1 MKMADNSTL
10 LCFIIVTGLFLVFCP
25 VSAAG
30 AISTI
35 SAGNTVFV
43 GEQGLDITAAMDGDS
58 TLGWWASGAGISS
71 SSPDKTLSVMNPGSY
86 SIYPSDFQ
94 TYTGTWYHLKSSTT
108 ANGTAF
114 NVVDPYLDLKIEDTT
129 VSTDVT
135 NKWIPTDDELRFRI
149 DTNLVQMLQRNS
161 VSAVPITI
169 KVRSPDGTLLNAL
182 VSKSGQTTSLVDYQV
197 TTSPQYTGSI
207 WGTSKRAMYPPGTY
221 SVWAECNVN
230 SMKDNYN
237 QEGKTVST
245 TVTVLNQ
252 DQNPLIG
259 NKGYV
264 TNPTTSTPVMTTRT
278 PTPTA
283 TTAVTTSPPPT
294 SVSTP
299 VATTPAESPAA
310 TTLPTTAMVPAV
322 PTTHTPG
329 FGAGLVILSL
339 CACLL
344 FFLKKH

>member
-1 MKMADNSTL
+1 MADNSKV
-10 LCFIIVTGLFLVFCP
+10 LCFIMITGLFLVFCP
-25 VSAAG
+25 VSAAD

-35 SAGNTVFV
+35 SAGNTVFI
-43 GEQGLDITAAMDGDS
+43 GEQGLDITAVMDGDT
-58 TLGWWASGAGISS
+58 TLGWWASGAPIASA
-71 SSPDKTLSVMNPGSY
+71 SPDKTISVPNPGSFMF
-86 SIYPSDFQ
+86 YPTDFQ
-94 TYTGTWYHLKSSTT
+94 TNTGTWYRMKSATT

-114 NVVDPYLDLKIEDTT
+114 NVVDPYLDIKIEDTT

-182 VSKSGQTTSLVDYQV
+182 VSKSGQTTSLVDYRV

-207 WGTSKRAMYPPGTY
+207 WGTSNRAMYPVGTY

-230 SMKDNYN
+230 SLKDNYN
-237 QEGKTVST
+237 QAGKTVST

-264 TNPTTSTPVMTTRT
+264 TNPTTSTPVVTTRT
-278 PTPTA
+278 LTPTA
-283 TTAVTTSPPPT
+283 TTAVTTSPLLT
-294 SVSTP
+294 TVSTP
-299 VATTPAESPAA
+299 VVTATAESPAA
-310 TTLPTTAMVPAV
+310 TTLPVTAAVPVV

-329 FGAGLVILSL
+329 FGAGLVVLSL
-339 CACLL
+339 CASLAL
-344 FFLKKH
+344 FLKKH

>member
-1 MKMADNSTL
+1 MANNSKVV
-10 LCFIIVTGLFLVFCP
+10 CFIMVTGLFLVFCP
-25 VSAAG
+25 VSAAD

-35 SAGNTVFV
+35 SAGNTVFI
-43 GEQGLDITAAMDGDS
+43 GEQGLDIRAAMDGDS
-58 TLGWWASGAGISS
+58 TLGWWASGAPIASA
-71 SSPDKTLSVMNPGSY
+71 SPDKTISVPNPGSFMVY
-86 SIYPSDFQ
+86 KTDFQ
-94 TYTGTWYHLKSSTT
+94 SYTGTWYRLKSASA

-135 NKWIPTDDELRFRI
+135 NKWVPTDDELRFRI
-149 DTNLVQMLQRNS
+149 DTNLVQMIQRNS

-169 KVRSPDGTLLNAL
+169 KIRSPDGTLLNAL

-197 TTSPQYTGSI
+197 TTSPQYTGSL
-207 WGTSKRAMYPPGTY
+207 WGTSNRAMYPPGTY

-237 QEGKTVST
+237 QAGKTVST

-264 TNPTTSTPVMTTRT
+264 TNPTTSTPVVTTRT
-278 PTPTA
+278 LTPTA
-283 TTAVTTSPPPT
+283 TTAVTTSPLLT
-294 SVSTP
+294 TVSTP
-299 VATTPAESPAA
+299 VVTATAESPAA
-310 TTLPTTAMVPAV
+310 TTLPVTAAVPVV

-329 FGAGLVILSL
+329 FGAGLVVLSL
-339 CACLL
+339 CASLAL
-344 FFLKKH
+344 FLKKH